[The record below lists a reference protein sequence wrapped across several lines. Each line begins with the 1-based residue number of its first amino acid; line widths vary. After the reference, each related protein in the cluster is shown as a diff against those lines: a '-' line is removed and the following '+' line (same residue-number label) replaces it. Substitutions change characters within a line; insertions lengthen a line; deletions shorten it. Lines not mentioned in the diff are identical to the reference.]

1 MKSVKFVP
9 LLLST
14 LVPVLARAAETSG
27 SPKNHLA
34 SSASP
39 LPEPAQHAKTENPEV
54 ERYVWDLSSLYA
66 DWAAWE
72 AERATIKSKLQV
84 VGKLRGTLGR
94 SPQTLADGLD

>member
-9 LLLST
+9 LLFAT

-54 ERYVWDLSSLYA
+54 ERYVWDLSSLYT
-66 DWAAWE
+66 DW
-72 AERATIKSKLQV
+72 RDLI
-84 VGKLRGTLGR
+84 R
-94 SPQTLADGLD
+94 QTDGFRLTCHPLTYE